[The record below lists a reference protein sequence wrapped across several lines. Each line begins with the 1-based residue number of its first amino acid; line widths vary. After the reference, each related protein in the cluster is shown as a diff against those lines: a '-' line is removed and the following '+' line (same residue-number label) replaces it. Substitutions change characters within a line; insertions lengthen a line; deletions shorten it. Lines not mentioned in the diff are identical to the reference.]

1 MLIQKG
7 VKLDVICVD
16 PPRKGMDQNTI
27 DAILILA
34 PQKVVYVS
42 CDCSTMARDVK
53 ILEENGY
60 KLRKASAFDMFPRTS
75 HVESCAVLYRE

>member
-1 MLIQKG
+1 MKRILPLLLTAIMLFSSA
-7 VKLDVICVD
+7 LAEET
-16 PPRKGMDQNTI
+16 PAPS
-27 DAILILA
+27 A
-34 PQKVVYVS
+34 PQKVVYVN